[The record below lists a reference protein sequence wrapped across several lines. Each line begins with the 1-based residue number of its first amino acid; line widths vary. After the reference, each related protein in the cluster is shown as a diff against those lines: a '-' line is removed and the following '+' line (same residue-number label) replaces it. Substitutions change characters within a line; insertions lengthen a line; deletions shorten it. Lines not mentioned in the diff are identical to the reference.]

1 MCALSIVAEVAQ
13 NDQCHPCHTNCCQ
26 KLFWFGGW
34 MEFVCLFFFCFL
46 GGKQFKKTIAK
57 RRPELGEVRLEG
69 DNRPSNPVALTTGLR
84 RDSAD
89 THTTNPLCSAIGS
102 QPFNWT

>member
-1 MCALSIVAEVAQ
+1 MSSLPHQLLSKVVLVWGM
-13 NDQCHPCHTNCCQ
+13 DGVRV
-26 KLFWFGGW
+26 L
-34 MEFVCLFFFCFL
+34 VFFCFL
-46 GGKQFKKTIAK
+46 GGKQFKKTIDK

-89 THTTNPLCSAIGS
+89 TYTTNPLCSAIGS